1 VSLYQGDRRL
11 SRSEALES
19 VQVPI
24 TQASQPILRLPG
36 ATLPGRLF
44 FTVEEPGQG
53 ERAGV
58 LLEVFRERERTRGLS
73 RFKVMSIGTTGAV
86 GSNFIEPL
94 GVVGGGHSD
103 FTGGLT
109 VVATDLGG
117 VAPTLNA
124 WVDFAPSPAPS
135 VGRCPFAMDTS
146 IAAGAIAEFG
156 PPPFGATKVSLY
168 TDGVAGAGGIVGAWI
183 DSAGAVAANWTS
195 GEFGGPHVAMAG
207 YSLAIQNHGG
217 GAALVGVGWT

>member
-1 VSLYQGDRRL
+1 MSLYQGDRRL

-94 GVVGGGHSD
+94 GGVGGGHSD

-109 VVATDLGG
+109 MVATDLGG

-156 PPPFGATKVSLY
+156 PPPSGQQKSLC
-168 TDGVAGAGGIVGAWI
+168 TPMV
-183 DSAGAVAANWTS
+183 
-195 GEFGGPHVAMAG
+195 
-207 YSLAIQNHGG
+207 
-217 GAALVGVGWT
+217 